1 MCHYPRLV
9 DNPWNLEGY
18 KMRYDSKQW
27 YAQDSADPRP
37 VRGRS
42 FLLLC
47 ETRGSPQPLPSI
59 AWYRDGRPLRN
70 GRHFY
75 IIVSIN
81 FAELNFRRFFI
92 SSDGKVAALSFVQD
106 EFL

>member
-1 MCHYPRLV
+1 
-9 DNPWNLEGY
+9 
-18 KMRYDSKQW
+18 MRFDSSQW

-59 AWYRDGRPLRN
+59 AWYRDGRPLCN

-81 FAELNFRRFFI
+81 FAKLTFRRLLTCDAKGEI
-92 SSDGKVAALSFVQD
+92 RPSVQMIIGVIMGVIIG
-106 EFL
+106 